1 MHVPEANSHR
11 VRETSSLQ
19 YPIEIF
25 HLKPIREH
33 EGGPLMLATN
43 MKNDDIRALAFGQ
56 YILFTG
62 YKQPISIYFGK
73 RNNVDKPAEDPA
85 WWP

>member
-1 MHVPEANSHR
+1 
-11 VRETSSLQ
+11 
-19 YPIEIF
+19 
-25 HLKPIREH
+25 
-33 EGGPLMLATN
+33 

-56 YILFTG
+56 YILVRG
-62 YKQPISIYFGK
+62 YKQPISIYLGK